1 MYPFPLK
8 HTYPF
13 PMLYN
18 PRFCGIMA
26 WRSTYLL
33 ASKTTLLSVNYTIKS
48 PCNDKLNLSGSFGF
62 LAPSA
67 FGGHFACTL
76 FHETNV
82 NFVQRLFITTPRKK
96 TWNTWKWA
104 KKLFITRC
112 LHTLPDYPHLCQNCF
127 YFSKLLHGKACDL
140 VHRQSDG
147 KATDAQSLSQWKKIV
162 S

>member
-1 MYPFPLK
+1 M
-8 HTYPF
+8 YPF

-18 PRFCGIMA
+18 PRVCGIMA

-62 LAPSA
+62 LVPSA

-82 NFVQRLFITTPRKK
+82 NFLQRLFITTPRKK
-96 TWNTWKWA
+96 NVKFLKMG
-104 KKLFITRC
+104 KKNC
-112 LHTLPDYPHLCQNCF
+112 LLPDVYTLFQIIPIFVRTVFISLNCYMARHVILSTDNQMERQLMPSPF
-127 YFSKLLHGKACDL
+127 PSGKNQF
-140 VHRQSDG
+140 RN
-147 KATDAQSLSQWKKIV
+147 SL
-162 S
+162 